1 MCELLTISSQYPA
14 NMGFSLNRLASHSQY
29 CDNEI
34 FSNPDG
40 WGVAYYQGNDVTL
53 LREPQ
58 SANNSELVRFIEKH
72 IPATDLLISHIR
84 KATQGN
90 RSLNNTQPF
99 IRELAGRMHVFAHNG
114 DFPDIKKSSEFLL
127 QHFHT
132 VGETDSEHAFCYL
145 LDQLK
150 LPWLKHPHQSPSI
163 RQRFDLISQFAEK
176 LRQYGPANFV
186 YSDSEV
192 CFAHAHKRIQEDC
205 EIKPPGLY
213 LLNRDCEMKGT
224 ETNINEHGINIQKIQ
239 KKQQIFIVA
248 SVPLTAD
255 EKWQAV
261 DEGEV
266 LVFSKGKQI
275 NL

>member
-14 NMGFSLNRLASHSQY
+14 NMGFSLHRLASHSQY

-72 IPATDLLISHIR
+72 IPATQLLISHIR

-99 IRELAGRMHVFAHNG
+99 ARELAGRMHVFAHNG
-114 DFPDIKKSSEFLL
+114 DLPEIKKSSEFSL
-127 QHFHT
+127 QHFHA
-132 VGETDSEHAFCYL
+132 VGETDSEYAFCYL
-145 LDQLK
+145 LDK
-150 LPWLKHPHQSPSI
+150 LREPWLKKPQKPPSI
-163 RQRFDLISQFAEK
+163 RQRFDLISEFADQI
-176 LRQYGPANFV
+176 RQYGPANFV
-186 YSDSEV
+186 YSDAQM
-192 CFAHAHKRIQEDC
+192 CFAHAHKRIQKDC

-213 LLNRDCEMKGT
+213 MLNRYCDMTGT
-224 ETNINEHGINIQKIQ
+224 ETNIQEHGINIQKIQ
-239 KKQQIFIVA
+239 KKQKIFIVA

-266 LVFSKGKQI
+266 LVFSKGKRI
-275 NL
+275 IL